1 MNDQRPTTNN
11 QQPPIW
17 RDLLW
22 ITAVSL
28 LIQAFW
34 AARLTHPSYFD
45 AYYYTTN
52 GQRLA
57 DGYGFTEEIIWQYL
71 DDPAGLPTPSLTY
84 WMPLPAIIAAVGYSV
99 SDSFRAAQFP
109 FWLMA
114 GLLPLMSYFIS
125 WRLSGGQRWQART
138 AALFTAA
145 GGYYA
150 AYWNQPSTFALYAW
164 TGGGCLLALAL
175 AQTLERDNGRKRA
188 WFAAGLLAGL
198 SHLARADGILLLA
211 VGGWVWLLG
220 LRRGAGVRRPK
231 VAWCRGEK
239 SPLHPITLS
248 PLLLFLAGYLLIM
261 FGWFWRT
268 WQVTGRPLS
277 TVGTE
282 TIFLTNYD
290 DLFAYGRHANPAD
303 YFAWG
308 WGNIIQSKLEALWLA
323 AQTFIGVTGLTIF
336 TFFFVWAWIKL
347 GRDEKMRRFLRPF
360 TWYTPIVFGAMS
372 LIFTF
377 PGQRGSLLHTSTAL
391 WPWSMAL
398 AAAGI
403 GFAVDWMAARLPHW
417 QPEKSKPLFASM
429 FIVVVFA
436 ISLAVSGGQ
445 PLRDE
450 NAAIYAEINAVLPP
464 DAIVMSGDA
473 PGFYYHTDHPAII
486 VPNEPPQIL
495 PEIAA
500 RYGATYLILDE
511 DRPKPLA
518 DFYEGKVSLPQIR
531 PIQRFGK
538 HTILYRFEGVAR

>member
-1 MNDQRPTTNN
+1 MNDQRRK
-11 QQPPIW
+11 IW
-17 RDLLW
+17 WDLVWL
-22 ITAVSL
+22 TAVAL

-71 DDPAGLPTPSLTY
+71 DDPAGLPTSSLTY
-84 WMPLPAIIAAVGYSV
+84 WMPLPAIIAAIGYSV
-99 SDSFRAAQFP
+99 HDSFRAAQFP

-125 WRLSGGQRWQART
+125 WQLSGGQRWQART

-145 GGYYA
+145 GGYYT

-175 AQTLERDNGRKRA
+175 AQENGRKST

-198 SHLARADGILLLA
+198 SHLARADGLLLLA
-211 VGGWVWLLG
+211 VGGWVWLLKIND
-220 LRRGAGVRRPK
+220 LR
-231 VAWCRGEK
+231 
-239 SPLHPITLS
+239 LHRERSVERLTIKDGSVQANLQS
-248 PLLLFLAGYLLIM
+248 LIINLLIFIFAYLIIM
-261 FGWFWRT
+261 GGWFWRT

-308 WGNIIQSKLEALWLA
+308 WGNILQSKLEALSLA

-347 GRDEKMRRFLRPF
+347 SRDEKMRRFLRPF

-417 QPEKSKPLFASM
+417 QPEKSKPLFAGM
-429 FIVVVFA
+429 FIIVAFT

-445 PLRDE
+445 PLRE
-450 NAAIYAEINAVLPP
+450 EGAIIYDQIGAILPP
-464 DAIVMSGDA
+464 DAIVMTGDA
-473 PGFYYHTDHPAII
+473 PGFYYHTGLPAII

-500 RYGATYLILDE
+500 RYGATYLILDA

-518 DFYEGKVSLPQIR
+518 DFYEGTISLPQIQ
-531 PIQRFGK
+531 PIQRFGEDA
-538 HTILYRFEGVAR
+538 ILYRFEDVAP

>member
-1 MNDQRPTTNN
+1 MTDQQPTTNN
-11 QQPPIW
+11 QQPKIW

-22 ITAVSL
+22 LTAVAL

-84 WMPLPAIIAAVGYSV
+84 WMPLPAIIAAIGYSV
-99 SDSFRAAQFP
+99 SNSFRAAQFP

-125 WRLSGGQRWQART
+125 WRFSGGQRWQART

-145 GGYYA
+145 GGYYT

-175 AQTLERDNGRKRA
+175 AQDNGRKFA

-211 VGGWVWLLG
+211 VGGWVWLLKIND
-220 LRRGAGVRRPK
+220 LRLKIKDGSVQADLQ
-231 VAWCRGEK
+231 
-239 SPLHPITLS
+239 SLIIN
-248 PLLLFLAGYLLIM
+248 LLIFVFGYFLIM
-261 FGWFWRT
+261 GGWFWRT

-308 WGNIIQSKLEALWLA
+308 WGNILQSKLQALSLA
-323 AQTFIGVTGLTIF
+323 AQTFIGVTGLTVF

-347 GRDEKMRRFLRPF
+347 SRDEKMRRFLRPF

-436 ISLAVSGGQ
+436 ISLVVSGGQ

-450 NAAIYAEINAVLPP
+450 NAIIYAQVNAVLPP

-473 PGFYYHTDHPAII
+473 PGFYYHTGHPSII

-500 RYGATYLILDE
+500 RYGATYLILDA
-511 DRPKPLA
+511 DRPRPLA
-518 DFYEGKVSLPQIR
+518 DFYEGTLPLPQIQ
-531 PIQRFGK
+531 PIQRFGED
-538 HTILYRFEGVAR
+538 TVLYRFVDVVR

>member
-1 MNDQRPTTNN
+1 MKITDQQPITNN
-11 QQPPIW
+11 QQPKIW

-22 ITAVSL
+22 LTAVAL

-34 AARLTHPSYFD
+34 ASRLTHPSYFD

-84 WMPLPAIIAAVGYSV
+84 WMPLPAIIAAIGYSV
-99 SDSFRAAQFP
+99 NDSFRAAQFP

-145 GGYYA
+145 GGYYT
-150 AYWNQPSTFALYAW
+150 AYWNQPSTCALDAW

-175 AQTLERDNGRKRA
+175 AQDKGQRQPIA
-188 WFAAGLLAGL
+188 WLIAGLLAGL

-211 VGGWVWLLG
+211 VGGWVWLLK
-220 LRRGAGVRRPK
+220 LRDWRLETTRLK
-231 VAWCRGEK
+231 TNLQ
-239 SPLHPITLS
+239 SLIS
-248 PLLLFLAGYLLIM
+248 SLLIFIFSYLLIM
-261 FGWFWRT
+261 GGWFWRT

-282 TIFLTNYD
+282 TIFLTNYN

-308 WGNIIQSKLEALWLA
+308 WGNILQSKLQALSLA

-347 GRDEKMRRFLRPF
+347 SRDERMRRFLRPF

-398 AAAGI
+398 AAGGI

-417 QPEKSKPLFASM
+417 QPDKSKPLFASM
-429 FIVVVFA
+429 FIIVVFA

-445 PLRDE
+445 PLREED
-450 NAAIYAEINAVLPP
+450 ALIYAEIAATLPP
-464 DAIVMSGDA
+464 NTIVMTGDA
-473 PGFYYHTDHPAII
+473 PGFYYHTGLSAII
-486 VPNEPPQIL
+486 VPNEPPQVL
-495 PEIAA
+495 PEIAV
-500 RYGATYLILDE
+500 RYGATYLVLDE
-511 DRPKPLA
+511 DRPLPLA
-518 DFYEGKVSLPQIR
+518 DFYEGTISLSQIQLVR
-531 PIQRFGK
+531 RFGED
-538 HTILYRFEGVAR
+538 TVLYRFEDVAP

>member
-1 MNDQRPTTNN
+1 MNWWQNRK
-11 QQPPIW
+11 IW
-17 RDLLW
+17 LDILW
-22 ITAVSL
+22 LTAVAL
-28 LIQAFW
+28 LVQAFW

-57 DGYGFTEEIIWQYL
+57 GGYGFTEEIIWQYL
-71 DDPAGLPTPSLTY
+71 DEPVGLPTPSLTY
-84 WMPLPAIIAAVGYSV
+84 WMPLPSILAAIGYSV
-99 SDSFRAAQFP
+99 SNSFRAAQFP

-175 AQTLERDNGRKRA
+175 AQENGRKST

-211 VGGWVWLLG
+211 VGGWVWLLKIND
-220 LRRGAGVRRPK
+220 LRLKIKDGSVQANLQ
-231 VAWCRGEK
+231 
-239 SPLHPITLS
+239 SLIID
-248 PLLLFLAGYLLIM
+248 LLIFIFGYLIIM
-261 FGWFWRT
+261 GGWFWRT

-308 WGNIIQSKLEALWLA
+308 WSNILQSKLQALSLA

-347 GRDEKMRRFLRPF
+347 SRDEKMRRFLRPF

-417 QPEKSKPLFASM
+417 QPEKSKPLFAGM
-429 FIVVVFA
+429 FIIVVFA
-436 ISLAVSGGQ
+436 ISLAVSGSQ
-445 PLRDE
+445 PLRQD
-450 NAAIYAEINAVLPP
+450 NAVIYAEIAATLPP

-473 PGFYYHTDHPAII
+473 PGFYYHTGLPSII

-511 DRPKPLA
+511 DRPRPLA
-518 DFYEGKVSLPQIR
+518 DFYEGKVSLPQIQ
-531 PIQRFGK
+531 PIQQFGE
-538 HTILYRFEGVAR
+538 HTILYRFEDAAP